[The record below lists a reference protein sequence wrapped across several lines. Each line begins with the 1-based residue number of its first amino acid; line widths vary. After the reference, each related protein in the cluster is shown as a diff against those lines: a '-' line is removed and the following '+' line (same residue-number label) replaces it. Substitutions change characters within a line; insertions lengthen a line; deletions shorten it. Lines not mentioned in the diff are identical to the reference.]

1 LIPTAS
7 LEDSR
12 KKFKKDPKNKGKID
26 YTGFFNFNSQP
37 SAFAFGFAA
46 GLLLKL
52 KNHQLSQSF
61 LCFAAQPVS

>member
-1 LIPTAS
+1 VGGYLQ
-7 LEDSR
+7 
-12 KKFKKDPKNKGKID
+12 PKNIQIF
-26 YTGFFNFNSQP
+26 GFFNFNSQP